1 MQFMARKPPSQTEF
15 IALVAF
21 IMAMISLSIDNLLP
35 AFAPIRRDFAIGSA
49 NDLQLIVTV
58 YMVGSGLMQ
67 IVYGTLSDVVG
78 RRPTLLAGILLYAI
92 GAGIGM
98 VAHDYQQLLAG
109 RLVQG
114 MGAAAAQV
122 LSLALI
128 RDRYSGREMARI
140 MSLVF
145 MVFIMVPVI
154 APALGSACIALW
166 GWRSVFAS
174 MLLMSVAVAVW
185 FGLRMPET
193 LHPEHKRTFSLQRIG
208 AGIVTTLSHRGTVGY
223 GIAIALMM
231 GCLMTYVS
239 SSQQIFETEVYGL
252 GVWFPVAFGG
262 IAAVMG
268 LAFFAN
274 SHLVRTLGM
283 PRGGVVAAVLAEGL
297 VIGVIGAAAGLV
309 AGYGLAWT
317 ALRWFGGDLGA
328 GYFRNGSTTQV
339 VFQPLAALIFFT
351 LGVLAAGLGSVLPG
365 RVAARAAP
373 AA

>member
-1 MQFMARKPPSQTEF
+1 MQFVVRKPPGQTEF

-21 IMAMISLSIDNLLP
+21 VMAMISLSIDNLLP
-35 AFAPIRRDFAIGSA
+35 AFAPIRREFVIGSA

-122 LSLALI
+122 LSMALI
-128 RDRYSGREMARI
+128 LDRYSGREMARV

-154 APALGSACIALW
+154 APALGSVCIALW

-193 LHPEHKRTFSLQRIG
+193 LHPEHKRAFSLQRIG

-252 GVWFPVAFGG
+252 GAWFPQ
-262 IAAVMG
+262 
-268 LAFFAN
+268 L
-274 SHLVRTLGM
+274 
-283 PRGGVVAAVLAEGL
+283 
-297 VIGVIGAAAGLV
+297 
-309 AGYGLAWT
+309 
-317 ALRWFGGDLGA
+317 
-328 GYFRNGSTTQV
+328 
-339 VFQPLAALIFFT
+339 LAALQPSWAWPSLLT
-351 LGVLAAGLGSVLPG
+351 RTWCVPWACTGCRTCVCCCLCCSPAWAVRLQWCGRASRRCWYLPACWP
-365 RVAARAAP
+365 RYSF
-373 AA
+373 